1 MLQNLSLRPKLAL
14 IGLGPLLVLLVLA
27 FLSDNPS
34 VGLLGVVVGALL
46 MVGATIAVSKSI
58 TGSLTALREEVTR
71 VADSDLP
78 QLAASLRTGTPVPA
92 DFDEQRGLTGIG
104 DDEFGEVA
112 SGLRSIRQ
120 SAVGL
125 SSQVA
130 ELQNGISDTF
140 VNLARRNQSLL
151 DRQLEAIDTLEAEE
165 RDADKLAVMYRVDHL
180 ATRMRRNAESL
191 LVLADAKT
199 PERHGPAVE
208 LREVL
213 RVAIG
218 EVEDYRRIVPV
229 SFEDLSV
236 PGHRAQDVAHLLA
249 ELMENATQQSPPGT
263 AVDVTGGI
271 EPTSRDYIISIIDHG
286 TGIAADQLVALNEL
300 LAKPPTSTMAISH
313 SIGLQVVSRLSHS
326 LGIDVRLAPSPQGG
340 SIAAVR
346 IPAAVV
352 AEWNGVN
359 GTPSTPQVAPIQSM
373 APDAPMPT
381 PLASDA
387 PGAPSPLEAAGAVG
401 VAGAATAAAAGAM
414 PDLGV
419 PDLGVPDLGVPDLG
433 APAAPD
439 FGVPDLGVPD
449 LGVPATPDLGV
460 PDLGVPDLGVPD
472 LGVPDLGAP
481 AAPDFGVPDLGVP
494 DLGAPAAP
502 DFGVPDL
509 GVPDLGAPAAPDL
522 GVPDLGVPDLGVP
535 DLGIADLGAPAAP
548 DFGVPD
554 LGVPDL
560 GAPAAP
566 DLGIP
571 DLGIPDLG
579 APVAPTPIPDLAA
592 PPMPEAPANPFEDV
606 APAPMPDLAAPPMP
620 EAPANPFED
629 VAPAPMPE
637 APATPVMPEAPV
649 APVQPAAMTPPPAAP
664 APAPMPEAPVMPE
677 AQAAPAQPAAPIQP
691 AAMTPP
697 PAAPAPAPAPMPE
710 APVAPAAPA
719 FPAVTPV
726 PTTPPAAPAA
736 AVPQPDVAP
745 AVAPL
750 GAPAAAPAPA
760 PAAPPA
766 APEVTSSGL
775 TKRKRTSSTENAA
788 SLDGDRT
795 APSQRSPDQVRSM
808 LSRYKTGLERGR
820 GSKDGES

>member
-1 MLQNLSLRPKLAL
+1 MWWWRTDRSGYDRVAIGEIMLQNLSLRPKLAL

-27 FLSDNPS
+27 FLSDNLS

-92 DFDEQRGLTGIG
+92 DFDEQRGLAGIG

-263 AVDVTGGI
+263 AVDVTGGV

-346 IPAAVV
+346 VPAAVA

-373 APDAPMPT
+373 APADAPVPT

-401 VAGAATAAAAGAM
+401 VAGAATAAAGAM
-414 PDLGV
+414 PDLGIA
-419 PDLGVPDLGVPDLG
+419 DLG
-433 APAAPD
+433 APVAPD
-439 FGVPDLGVPD
+439 L
-449 LGVPATPDLGV
+449 
-460 PDLGVPDLGVPD
+460 
-472 LGVPDLGAP
+472 
-481 AAPDFGVPDLGVP
+481 
-494 DLGAPAAP
+494 
-502 DFGVPDL
+502 GVPDL

-522 GVPDLGVPDLGVP
+522 GVPDLG
-535 DLGIADLGAPAAP
+535 I
-548 DFGVPD
+548 PD

-566 DLGIP
+566 ELGVPDLAVPDLAAPAAPDLGIP
-571 DLGIPDLG
+571 DLGVPDLAAPAAPDLGIPDLGVPDLAAPAAPDLGVPDLG
-579 APVAPTPIPDLAA
+579 APVAPTPIPDLAV

-606 APAPMPDLAAPPMP
+606 
-620 EAPANPFED
+620 
-629 VAPAPMPE
+629 
-637 APATPVMPEAPV
+637 
-649 APVQPAAMTPPPAAP
+649 
-664 APAPMPEAPVMPE
+664 
-677 AQAAPAQPAAPIQP
+677 
-691 AAMTPP
+691 
-697 PAAPAPAPAPMPE
+697 APAPMPE

-745 AVAPL
+745 PVAPL

-795 APSQRSPDQVRSM
+795 APSQRSPDQVRNM

>member
-1 MLQNLSLRPKLAL
+1 MWWWRTDRSGYDRVAIGEIMLQNLSLRPKLAL

-27 FLSDNPS
+27 FLSDNLS

-92 DFDEQRGLTGIG
+92 DFDEQRGLAGIG

-263 AVDVTGGI
+263 AVDVTGGV

-346 IPAAVV
+346 VPAAVA

-373 APDAPMPT
+373 APADAPVPT

-401 VAGAATAAAAGAM
+401 VAGAATAAAGAM
-414 PDLGV
+414 PDLGIA
-419 PDLGVPDLGVPDLG
+419 DLG
-433 APAAPD
+433 APVAPD
-439 FGVPDLGVPD
+439 L
-449 LGVPATPDLGV
+449 
-460 PDLGVPDLGVPD
+460 
-472 LGVPDLGAP
+472 
-481 AAPDFGVPDLGVP
+481 
-494 DLGAPAAP
+494 
-502 DFGVPDL
+502 GVPDL

-522 GVPDLGVPDLGVP
+522 GVPDLG
-535 DLGIADLGAPAAP
+535 I
-548 DFGVPD
+548 PD

-566 DLGIP
+566 ELGVPDLAVPDLAAPAAPDLGIP
-571 DLGIPDLG
+571 DLGVPDLATPAAPDLGIPDLGVPDLAAPAAPDLGVPDLG
-579 APVAPTPIPDLAA
+579 APVAPTPIPDLA
-592 PPMPEAPANPFEDV
+592 V
-606 APAPMPDLAAPPMP
+606 PPMP

-637 APATPVMPEAPV
+637 APANPFEDVAPAPMPEAPAAPVMPEAPV
-649 APVQPAAMTPPPAAP
+649 APAQPAAMTPPPAAP
-664 APAPMPEAPVMPE
+664 APAPMPAAPV
-677 AQAAPAQPAAPIQP
+677 APAQP

-697 PAAPAPAPAPMPE
+697 PAAPAPAPMPE

-726 PTTPPAAPAA
+726 PTPPPAAPAA

-745 AVAPL
+745 PVAPL

>member
-1 MLQNLSLRPKLAL
+1 MWWWRTDRSGYDRVAIGEIMLQNLSLRPKLAL

-27 FLSDNPS
+27 FLSDNLS

-92 DFDEQRGLTGIG
+92 DFDEQRGLAGIG

-263 AVDVTGGI
+263 AVDVTGGV

-346 IPAAVV
+346 VPAAVA

-373 APDAPMPT
+373 APADAPVPT

-401 VAGAATAAAAGAM
+401 VAGAATAAAGAM
-414 PDLGV
+414 PDLGIA
-419 PDLGVPDLGVPDLG
+419 DLG
-433 APAAPD
+433 APVAPD
-439 FGVPDLGVPD
+439 L
-449 LGVPATPDLGV
+449 
-460 PDLGVPDLGVPD
+460 
-472 LGVPDLGAP
+472 
-481 AAPDFGVPDLGVP
+481 
-494 DLGAPAAP
+494 
-502 DFGVPDL
+502 GVPDL

-522 GVPDLGVPDLGVP
+522 GVPDLGIPDLGVP
-535 DLGIADLGAPAAP
+535 DLGAPVAP
-548 DFGVPD
+548 DLGVPD

-566 DLGIP
+566 DLGVPDLGIP
-571 DLGIPDLG
+571 DLGVPDLGAPAAPELGVPDLAVPDLAAPAAPDLGIPDLGVPDLATPAAPDLGIPALGVPDLAAPAAPDLGVPDLG
-579 APVAPTPIPDLAA
+579 APVAPTPIPDLA
-592 PPMPEAPANPFEDV
+592 V
-606 APAPMPDLAAPPMP
+606 PPMP

-637 APATPVMPEAPV
+637 APANPFEDVAPAPMPEAPAAPVMPEAPV
-649 APVQPAAMTPPPAAP
+649 APAQPAAMTPPPAAP
-664 APAPMPEAPVMPE
+664 APAPMPAAPV
-677 AQAAPAQPAAPIQP
+677 APAQP

-697 PAAPAPAPAPMPE
+697 PAAPAPAPMPE

-745 AVAPL
+745 PVAPL